1 MKKPPRYLYKYM
13 NKSLDRIGDVLVN
26 RRLYFADP
34 ARFNDPFDCALGLD
48 FRRGATI
55 QNWED
60 YFTHL
65 VEMENRKSTLG
76 CRRAKAKDNIRRG
89 RHTDP
94 AFLEEAEE
102 KIRRD
107 VKKVGREQGVLSL
120 SSDPKNVMM
129 WAHYAANHE
138 GLVLRFDTRHMA
150 DQASGE
156 LRCFQV
162 KYHLS
167 IPQLPDYLAA
177 LRAFGNGDIQAFAK
191 LFFCRKSRDWK
202 YENEWRFFAGK
213 PDTLVDFEPPMLS
226 GVIFGWKMPEST
238 RLMVA
243 AWATALATPPKLL
256 QAEPC
261 PDRFRM
267 KITKMTMGAQPSH

>member
-13 NKSLDRIGDVLVN
+13 NKRLDRIGDVLVN
-26 RRLYFADP
+26 RRLHFADP
-34 ARFNDPFDCALGLD
+34 VRFNDPFDCALGLD
-48 FRRGATI
+48 LRRGATI

-60 YFTHL
+60 YFSHL
-65 VEMENRKSTLG
+65 VEVEEPKSTPED
-76 CRRAKAKDNIRRG
+76 RQAKAEDNVRRG

-94 AFLEEAEE
+94 AFVDEAE
-102 KIRRD
+102 KGIRRA
-107 VKKVGREQGVLSL
+107 VKEVGREQGVLSL
-120 SSDPKNVMM
+120 SSDPRNVMM

-138 GLVLRFDTRHMA
+138 GLVLRFDTRHMG

-156 LRCFQV
+156 LRCFRV
-162 KYHLS
+162 EYGLS
-167 IPQLPDYLAA
+167 FPRLPDYLTA
-177 LRAFGNGDIQAFAK
+177 LRTFENGDMRAFAE
-191 LFFCRKSRDWK
+191 LYFCRKSRDWK

-213 PDTLVDFEPPMLS
+213 PDTFVVFEPPMLS

-238 RLMVA
+238 RQMVA
-243 AWATALATPPKLL
+243 SWTTALATPPKLF

-267 KITKMTMGAQPSH
+267 KITKMPMGAQPSH